1 MKDFRSIIAVTA
13 IVVITAALA
22 FVVAYLAGQSTSPA
36 TFEKQANSHDEKLSA
51 RPKDSARL
59 LAPTTLSY
67 YRVHVA
73 LDSTLQAGKH
83 TFHLYAANVP
93 GREGTCTYRDGRRWA
108 CGLRA
113 YVALLNLV
121 GSAAIECHP
130 KDASKPDFVICHKGA
145 IDLSEWMLEHGWAR
159 LHPGVTDKR
168 YVAAVQA
175 AKAAK
180 VGIWVEKP
188 PPQ

>member
-1 MKDFRSIIAVTA
+1 MVGGG
-13 IVVITAALA
+13 VALA
-22 FVVAYLAGQSTSPA
+22 AVLAFAAAYLWGRSENPQPA
-36 TFEKQANSHDEKLSA
+36 HT
-51 RPKDSARL
+51 PKAHKERTVTPPKTAARL
-59 LAPTTLSY
+59 LAPTTLNY
-67 YRVHVA
+67 YRVQVA
-73 LDSTLQAGKH
+73 LDSTLHAGKH
-83 TFHLYAANVP
+83 TFHLYAADVP

-121 GSAAIECHP
+121 GSAALECHP
-130 KDASKPDFVICHKGA
+130 KDASKPDFVICHKGS
-145 IDLSEWMLEHGWAR
+145 IDLSEWILEHGWAR

-180 VGIWVEKP
+180 VGIWVEEP
-188 PPQ
+188 PPQKNATSK